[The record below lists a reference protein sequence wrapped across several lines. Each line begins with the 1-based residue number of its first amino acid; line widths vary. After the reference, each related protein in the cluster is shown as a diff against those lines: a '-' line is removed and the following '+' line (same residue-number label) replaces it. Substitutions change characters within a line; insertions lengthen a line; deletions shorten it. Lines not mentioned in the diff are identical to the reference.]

1 MQLPRILFTAPSSA
15 SGKTTVTCGILQA
28 LINRGQSISSFKC
41 GPDYVDPM
49 FHSKIIGTKSRN
61 LDPFMMAEPVMK
73 HLLCKNSRHADIS
86 VIEGVM
92 GYYDG
97 LGGNTTDA
105 STYSVAK
112 ATQTPVVLIVNGKG
126 MSTSIVP
133 LIQGF
138 LHYKKDSAIK
148 GVILNQIS
156 PMMYPRLKALIEEQL
171 PVTVYGYLPF
181 MEDCVLENRPLGLIP
196 AGELPQIQAQLQ
208 RLAKQAEETIDIDGL
223 LALAN
228 TANKITD
235 SPFHSA
241 SVITSKAPV
250 NIGIAKDIA
259 FCFYYEDN
267 LELLT
272 ELGANLIPFSP
283 IHDTSLPNNL
293 DGLLLGGGYADL
305 YANEL
310 SQNQTMRQSIYD
322 AVKHGMPCIAEGSGF
337 SYLHQ
342 TMSDDQGN
350 PKTMVGIFS
359 EHIQTAKRLQNFG
372 YFMLTA
378 NENTLLLNQGEQL
391 PIHEFHYQYSSNDGN
406 ACLAVKPNSKK
417 AHSCIHASNTLWA
430 GFPHLHFYANPM
442 VAERF
447 IQACRNHST
456 KLK

>member
-49 FHSKIIGTKSRN
+49 FHSKIIGTKARN

-138 LHYKKDSAIK
+138 LHYKKDSAI
-148 GVILNQIS
+148 
-156 PMMYPRLKALIEEQL
+156 
-171 PVTVYGYLPF
+171 
-181 MEDCVLENRPLGLIP
+181 NRPLGLIP

-442 VAERF
+442 IAERF
-447 IQACRNHST
+447 MQACRNHST

>member
-49 FHSKIIGTKSRN
+49 FHSKIIGTKARN

-208 RLAKQAEETIDIDGL
+208 RLAKQAEET
-223 LALAN
+223 
-228 TANKITD
+228 
-235 SPFHSA
+235 H
-241 SVITSKAPV
+241 
-250 NIGIAKDIA
+250 
-259 FCFYYEDN
+259 
-267 LELLT
+267 
-272 ELGANLIPFSP
+272 
-283 IHDTSLPNNL
+283 
-293 DGLLLGGGYADL
+293 
-305 YANEL
+305 
-310 SQNQTMRQSIYD
+310 
-322 AVKHGMPCIAEGSGF
+322 
-337 SYLHQ
+337 
-342 TMSDDQGN
+342 
-350 PKTMVGIFS
+350 
-359 EHIQTAKRLQNFG
+359 
-372 YFMLTA
+372 
-378 NENTLLLNQGEQL
+378 
-391 PIHEFHYQYSSNDGN
+391 
-406 ACLAVKPNSKK
+406 
-417 AHSCIHASNTLWA
+417 
-430 GFPHLHFYANPM
+430 
-442 VAERF
+442 
-447 IQACRNHST
+447 
-456 KLK
+456 